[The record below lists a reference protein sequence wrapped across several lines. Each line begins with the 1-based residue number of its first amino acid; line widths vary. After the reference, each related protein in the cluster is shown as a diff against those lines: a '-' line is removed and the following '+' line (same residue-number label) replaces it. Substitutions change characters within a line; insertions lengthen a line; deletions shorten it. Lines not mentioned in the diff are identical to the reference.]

1 MEYGPVERGI
11 GCASVIPAAMI
22 GLVGLVDDDA
32 GASTVWLAFA
42 EIIGWVVVCVAAHL
56 GVAALLGQ
64 WRLGG
69 RRRYAALAAAV
80 AAVGAFTG
88 AVYWVRLYAPGG
100 AKLVYTTSLQIVGSL
115 GPVGLILWFA
125 FLFRDARRPS

>member
-22 GLVGLVDDDA
+22 GLVGLVDDA

-69 RRRYAALAAAV
+69 RRRYAAVAAAV

-88 AVYWVRLYAPGG
+88 AVYWVGLYAPGG
-100 AKLVYTTSLQIVGSL
+100 AKLVYTTALQIVGLL
-115 GPVGLILWFA
+115 GPVGLILWLA
-125 FLFRDARRPS
+125 FLCRDAPRPS